1 MDSKPSK
8 EDQIRQRRK
17 VRYVTNIE
25 GEREKARIRARRNKQ
40 ALQDPVEIQRRREC
54 HRQAQARYRAA
65 NRAKLKTQA
74 WQYRLK
80 VKREKESLHDDEE
93 YERLMAQVLE
103 DEDS

>member
-1 MDSKPSK
+1 MDSKTSK

-17 VRYVTNIE
+17 VKYLANIE
-25 GEREKARIRARRNKQ
+25 CEREKARLRARRNKQ

-65 NRAKLKTQA
+65 NRVQLKTQA

-80 VKREKESLHDDEE
+80 AKRAKESVQDDEE